1 MNATP
6 ALTVKTFPHHA
17 MGGRF
22 DLHLYLLPDDPRD
35 WERVVTRI
43 LSRVDRWVL
52 RLSRFVPNSEI
63 NALNEDRRAAVPVT
77 PLLAAVLDWG
87 RTAQQ
92 TSDGVVN
99 PALLDALL
107 AAQAGVPWEGYPFL
121 PPAPPE
127 TSAYTVLRTE
137 MSPVVVRPPGT
148 HLDLGGIAKGWIA
161 DRTLALLDAAPGAL
175 VDADGDL
182 ALRPAQDEAWTIGV
196 GDPRDPRSDLAT
208 LHVDGSGL
216 PTHTWGLGTSGI
228 TVQAWTHGERHAHHL
243 IDPGTGQPAQTDL
256 LQVTVLAASA
266 RLAETYAKTAVILG
280 RERGTAFL
288 DDAPVAGAILL
299 TDAGETL
306 ALPRTQRWL
315 A

>member
-1 MNATP
+1 MSAPP
-6 ALTVKTFPHHA
+6 ALTVATFSHHA

-22 DLHLYLLPDDPRD
+22 DLHLSLFPDDTHD
-35 WERVVTRI
+35 WERVVARI
-43 LSRVDRWVL
+43 LRRVDRWAA
-52 RLSRFVPNSEI
+52 RLSRFVPHSEI
-63 NALNEDRRAAVPVT
+63 NTLNEDRRAAVPVT

-92 TSDGVVN
+92 TSAGVVN

-107 AAQAGVPWEGYPFL
+107 AAQTGVPQKQGLSSSTAATP
-121 PPAPPE
+121 
-127 TSAYTVLRTE
+127 AYTVLRSE
-137 MSPVVVRPPGT
+137 MGPVVVRPPGV

-182 ALRPAQDEAWTIGV
+182 ALRPAPHEAWTVGV
-196 GDPRDPRSDLAT
+196 ADPRDPHLDLAT

-216 PTHTWGLGTSGI
+216 PTRTWGLGTSGI
-228 TVQAWTHGERHAHHL
+228 TVQSWAHGERRAHHL
-243 IDPGTGQPAQTDL
+243 IDPRTGQPAETDL
-256 LQVTVLAASA
+256 WQVTVLAASA
-266 RLAETYAKTAVILG
+266 RLAEMYAKTAVILG
-280 RERGTAFL
+280 RERGTVFL

-299 TDAGETL
+299 TDTGETL
-306 ALPRTQRWL
+306 ALPRTQRWF